1 MPKEKGDDKKDKK
14 AKKAKAA
21 KKEKL
26 KKGEKAQLPPKWADV
41 PEPQGPTTLDLIR
54 KAAADV
60 KENIFPMSIR

>member
-1 MPKEKGDDKKDKK
+1 MPKEKVDKDDKKGKK
-14 AKKAKAA
+14 KGAA

-26 KKGEKAQLPPKWADV
+26 KKGEKPQAPPKWADV

-60 KENIFPMSIR
+60 RENIFPMSIR